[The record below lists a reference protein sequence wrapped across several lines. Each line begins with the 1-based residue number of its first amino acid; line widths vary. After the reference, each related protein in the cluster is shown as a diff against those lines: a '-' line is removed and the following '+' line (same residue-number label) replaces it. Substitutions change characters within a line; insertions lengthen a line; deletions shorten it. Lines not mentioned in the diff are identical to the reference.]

1 MSKIISLLEKIG
13 QEPEL
18 KTIVDLQRVTEFNSL
33 EPDVQA
39 AILSGSVQQIME
51 VLQARANV
59 ICGIFPAEEPDE
71 RPEKQP
77 DEQPEEAPQDDDSE
91 QKALAS

>member
-18 KTIVDLQRVTEFNSL
+18 KTIVDLQEITDFNSL

-39 AILSGSVQQIME
+39 AIFSANVQQIME
-51 VLQARANV
+51 ILQARANV
-59 ICGIFPAEEPDE
+59 ICGIFPAEEPE
-71 RPEKQP
+71 EKPEKQP
-77 DEQPEEAPQDDDSE
+77 DEQPEETPQDDDSE